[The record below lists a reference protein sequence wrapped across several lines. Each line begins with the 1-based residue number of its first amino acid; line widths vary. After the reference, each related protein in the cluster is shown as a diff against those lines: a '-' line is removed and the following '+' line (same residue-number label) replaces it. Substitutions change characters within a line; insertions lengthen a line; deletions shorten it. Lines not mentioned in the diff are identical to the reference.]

1 VAVGQ
6 IELNNV
12 DYKYQPDTPFEATAL
27 QAINF
32 TVETGSYTALIGH
45 TGSGKSTLIQLIDG
59 LIKPTSGEVTVVDH
73 HSTATSNSKDLD
85 QLRKNVG
92 IVFQFPESQLFEET
106 VLKDIAFG
114 PKNFGKTDAEA
125 TAIAKKSMAL
135 VGLTEDFAE
144 KSPFDLSGGQM
155 RRVAI
160 AGVLAL
166 EPEILILDEPTAGLD
181 ASGQAQIMN
190 LFKQLNVEQGITII
204 LVTHNMEDVAKYA
217 NQVYVLNHGAIVK
230 SGTPREIFAN
240 QQWLMENYL
249 TVPVTTR
256 VAQKLIDKGY
266 SFDEFPLTVAEL
278 SQKLIPKLKGEQ

>member
-1 VAVGQ
+1 
-6 IELNNV
+6 
-12 DYKYQPDTPFEATAL
+12 
-27 QAINF
+27 
-32 TVETGSYTALIGH
+32 
-45 TGSGKSTLIQLIDG
+45 
-59 LIKPTSGEVTVVDH
+59 
-73 HSTATSNSKDLD
+73 
-85 QLRKNVG
+85 
-92 IVFQFPESQLFEET
+92 
-106 VLKDIAFG
+106 
-114 PKNFGKTDAEA
+114 
-125 TAIAKKSMAL
+125 
-135 VGLTEDFAE
+135 
-144 KSPFDLSGGQM
+144 M